1 MAAYLSVSHLKYKDH
16 DLDLQVG
23 DSNDTPSDPLDLPPI
38 AFDSTL
44 NDDKAKEK
52 EQPSNNDKK
61 SVFGPPPTEATME
74 SYSPARRPILDPAS
88 FRPDSSRPIAV
99 RFLTGRTTAITSETK
114 FLVDAI
120 ERSKYLKLISVLFLG
135 RPPDVEVLEVSDIAS
150 PKDPVLWMVDFLA
163 IDRDCHNLER
173 LVRLAKEM
181 DKSST
186 HTQLVLLDYSA
197 SWENP
202 SCPEVEQLVPNI
214 RLAKRGIVKD
224 RHWDQTW
231 VQLGTLA
238 PQDTACT
245 GGPAVYMPHT
255 VREAFVTQLRRTK
268 PLSKGLDVVH
278 FWRRGDNSHYTHLRD
293 AVSTVVASMLGKMAG
308 SRKIKALVRTFGE
321 DEYMEVNL
329 VQSKYVEQVVSA
341 KIIVVAQR
349 DEYEDH
355 YRLMESLASGAMVMT
370 DVMLGLPSG
379 FQDKKNIVVYDSA
392 KSLEELILYYLNP
405 KNERKRRSIAK
416 KGWALA
422 MGKHRSWHRIEELLY
437 GKPISHVEKPKEK
450 APDKRKRI
458 SKVRPKNQI
467 ELDDNAIVN
476 SAISIKRDDD

>member
-1 MAAYLSVSHLKYKDH
+1 MAAHLTVSHLKYKDQDV
-16 DLDLQVG
+16 DLLEA
-23 DSNDTPSDPLDLPPI
+23 DSIDTPSNPFGRPPI
-38 AFDSTL
+38 D
-44 NDDKAKEK
+44 EK
-52 EQPSNNDKK
+52 EQLSNDKK
-61 SVFGPPPTEATME
+61 IVLYPTLEETTMA
-74 SYSPARRPILDPAS
+74 SYSPALRPILDPAS
-88 FRPDSSRPIAV
+88 FRPNTSRPIAV
-99 RFLTGRTTAITSETK
+99 RFLTGRTTEITSETK

-135 RPPDVEVLEVSDIAS
+135 RPPNVEVLEVSDIDS
-150 PKDPVLWMVDFLA
+150 PRSPVIWMVDFLA
-163 IDRDCHNLER
+163 IGRDCHNLEQ
-173 LVRLAKEM
+173 LVTLAKEM
-181 DKSST
+181 DISST

-197 SWENP
+197 SWESP

-214 RLAKRGIVKD
+214 RIAKRGIVKD

-238 PQDTACT
+238 PPDTACT

-255 VREAFVTQLRRTK
+255 VREAFISQLRRTK
-268 PLSKGLDVVH
+268 KPLSKVLDVVH
-278 FWRRGDNSHYTHLRD
+278 FWRKGDNSHYTHLRE

-308 SRKIKALVRTFGE
+308 KRKIKSLVRTFGE
-321 DEYMEVNL
+321 DENMEVNL
-329 VQSKYVEQVVSA
+329 VQSRYVEQVLSA

-370 DVMLGLPSG
+370 DIMLGLPSG
-379 FQDKKNIVVYDSA
+379 FQDKKNIIVYESA

-422 MGKHRSWHRIEELLY
+422 MGKHRSWHRIEELLF
-437 GKPISHVEKPKEK
+437 GKPLTHVGKPTEK
-450 APDKRKRI
+450 APNKRKRI
-458 SKVRPKNQI
+458 SKVRPKN
-467 ELDDNAIVN
+467 LVDLNDNAIVN
-476 SAISIKRDDD
+476 SAVNSAIRNKEDDD